1 MTYKLAMST
10 NRKDFVLVVEYITAL
25 EIHSSLY
32 FLEGRLV
39 SGRMQEMDMLIFLTA
54 TCDTDIREGMCNF
67 IVHSLFM

>member
-25 EIHSSLY
+25 EIDSSLY

-54 TCDTDIREGMCNF
+54 TCDAELREGMCNF
-67 IVHSLFM
+67 IVHFLFM